1 MLKLALISSAAIALL
16 TPLHAE
22 TIKVLT
28 AGAFKAVISEIIP
41 SFEKE
46 TGHKIVLDGDT
57 VGGLSKRITGGE
69 AFDFVIG
76 TPNSLAALAKEGFVV
91 NDSVKPVARVGIGI
105 AMKTGITLPPL
116 KTVDDFKAALLA
128 AKKITYI
135 DPAAGGSSGIYT
147 DKLLRDL
154 GIYEQ
159 LKDKLLLA
167 KGGYVAE
174 AVNEGKADIAIH
186 QISEILPVK
195 GVVLAA
201 PLPDAIQNYT
211 TYAVG
216 IGAKSDK
223 QAIAKQ
229 FSDAIY
235 TENNAKIIAQKGM
248 TALK

>member
-1 MLKLALISSAAIALL
+1 MLKPLILSLALMSSVQ
-16 TPLHAE
+16 AE

-28 AGAFKAVISEIIP
+28 AGAFKAVITEIIP
-41 SFEKE
+41 SFERD
-46 TGHKIVLDGDT
+46 TGHKIILDGDT

-76 TPNSLAALAKEGFVV
+76 TPNSLASLAKDGLVV
-91 NDSVKPVARVGIGI
+91 SESVKPVARVGIGI
-105 AMKTGITLPPL
+105 AMKEGIVLPPL
-116 KTVDDFKAALLA
+116 KTVDDFKTTLLA
-128 AKKITYI
+128 AKSITYI

-154 GIYEQ
+154 GIYDQ
-159 LKDKLLLA
+159 LKGKLLLA

-174 AVNEGKADIAIH
+174 AVSEGKADIAIH

-223 QAIAKQ
+223 QAIARLFQ
-229 FSDAIY
+229 AAVFSPQSA
-235 TENNAKIIAQKGM
+235 EIIAKKGM
-248 TALK
+248 TASQGQ

>member
-1 MLKLALISSAAIALL
+1 MTLLKTLAATLLL
-16 TPLHAE
+16 TTATHAE

-28 AGAFKAVISEIIP
+28 AGAFKAVVLEIIP
-41 SFEKE
+41 AFEKD
-46 TGHKIVLDGDT
+46 TGHKVVLDNDT

-69 AFDFVIG
+69 SFDFVIG
-76 TPNSLAALAKEGFVV
+76 TPNSLAALAKDGLVTNE
-91 NDSVKPVARVGIGI
+91 SVKPVARVGIGI
-105 AMKTGITLPPL
+105 AMKEGIALPPL
-116 KTVDDFKAALLA
+116 KTVDEFKAALLA

-154 GIYEQ
+154 GLYDQ

-223 QAIAKQ
+223 QAIAKLFQ
-229 FSDAIY
+229 TAVFNQHSAD
-235 TENNAKIIAQKGM
+235 IIAKKGM